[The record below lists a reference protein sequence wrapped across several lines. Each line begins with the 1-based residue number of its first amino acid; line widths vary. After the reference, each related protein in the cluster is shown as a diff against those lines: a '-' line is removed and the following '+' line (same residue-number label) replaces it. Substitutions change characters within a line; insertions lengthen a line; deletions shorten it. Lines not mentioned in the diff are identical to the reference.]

1 MNESILLYKQA
12 HAIHVNTPSDP
23 LFYYFDYDERS
34 YSINMEFQHFHDFYE
49 IHILLDAKATH
60 TIEGNLYAIQQ
71 FDIVLLKPS
80 LLHKTQYPEGP
91 PHKRLI
97 INFAMPREVEG
108 LTSGY
113 EAIFSV
119 FDQSIPIFRFS
130 EKIQKNIFCYI
141 NDIFKLSLGSSP
153 HNSVAIHCKFTEFLC
168 ALYLN
173 QHNNSYVPQAI
184 GDSITQKIYSI
195 TSYIHNNFRE
205 ELPLESL
212 SKMFYLSSYYLSHQF
227 KKVTGFTLTS
237 YIQMTRIRNA
247 QLLLMNSDLKITVIA
262 EQCGFTSFSQ
272 FNRIFNKFNEM
283 SPSAYRHAIAN
294 NQFQVSYTE

>member
-1 MNESILLYKQA
+1 MNEPILLYKQA

-49 IHILLDAKATH
+49 IHILLDAKAMH
-60 TIEGNLYAIQQ
+60 TIEGNLYTIQQ
-71 FDIVLLKPS
+71 YDIVLLKPS

-97 INFAMPREVEG
+97 INFAIPREIEG

-119 FDQSIPIFRFS
+119 FDQPIPIFRFP
-130 EKIQKNIFCYI
+130 EKIQKNLFTYI
-141 NDIFKLSLGSSP
+141 NDIFKLSLSHSP
-153 HNSVAIHCKFTEFLC
+153 HNPVAIHCKFTEFLC

-173 QHNNSYVPQAI
+173 QQHNSYVPQEV
-184 GDSITQKIYSI
+184 GDSTTQKIYAI
-195 TSYIHNNFRE
+195 TSHIHSNYKE
-205 ELPLESL
+205 QLSLESL
-212 SKMFYLSSYYLSHQF
+212 SKMFYISSYYLSHQF

-237 YIQMTRIRNA
+237 YIQMTRIRTA
-247 QLLLMNSDLKITVIA
+247 QLLLMNSNMKITEIA

-272 FNRIFNKFNEM
+272 FNRIFNKHNDM
-283 SPSAYRHAIAN
+283 SPSAYRQAIAKN
-294 NQFQVSYTE
+294 PFQGAVD